1 LVTIVNEEEPPLK
14 RQFDAAQQQAFEA
27 LANQDFK
34 ALRVAI
40 REQCR
45 IIAAHREVI
54 ATLLPLAQPSRRRR
68 KARTLEVT

>member
-1 LVTIVNEEEPPLK
+1 LVTIVNEEDLPLR

-27 LANQDFK
+27 LTNKDFK

-45 IIAAHREVI
+45 IIAAHRDVI
-54 ATLLPLAQPSRRRR
+54 ATLLPLARPSSRER
-68 KARTLEVT
+68 KRTFEPS